1 MCCWAV
7 RGENAVT
14 TPGNVIHR
22 MNAEPEHSLVL
33 TTDYRVPDPTRVWP
47 LLQRRRDGLAAL
59 GAHHVFVYN
68 STTDPERV
76 LVTIALDTRDPV
88 AELLRSR
95 AFFEWFDAVGVE
107 DLPAVFAGELIER
120 FDFVEA
126 LTAGPPGIVIG
137 GMMVVDDATAFRTHV
152 RETRD
157 LFLQAGIRRVWI
169 FEAFD
174 DPHEVMFLHELSD
187 DDSAGNW
194 LRRPDIA
201 AEWFSDAGV
210 GAYPPLFV
218 GRLAHTMRIGGKAD
232 S

>member
-1 MCCWAV
+1 M
-7 RGENAVT
+7 
-14 TPGNVIHR
+14 
-22 MNAEPEHSLVL
+22 
-33 TTDYRVPDPTRVWP
+33 PDPSRVWP

-59 GAHHVFVYN
+59 GAHHVFVYK

-76 LVTIALDTRDPV
+76 LVTIALETREPV

-95 AFFEWFDAVGVE
+95 AFFEWFDEVGVE

-120 FDFVEA
+120 FDFVTDPA
-126 LTAGPPGIVIG
+126 PAPTGIVVVGI
-137 GMMVVDDATAFRTHV
+137 MVVDDASLFRARM

-157 LFLQAGIRRVWI
+157 LFLKAGIRRVRI

-174 DPHEVMFLHELSD
+174 DPREVMFLHELSD
-187 DDSAGNW
+187 EESVGRW
-194 LRRPDIA
+194 LNRPEIA

-210 GAYPPLFV
+210 GAYPPLFI
-218 GRLAHTMRIGGKAD
+218 GRFAHTMRIGDGNGTG

>member
-1 MCCWAV
+1 MP
-7 RGENAVT
+7 T
-14 TPGNVIHR
+14 MI
-22 MNAEPEHSLVL
+22 PETHSLVL

-59 GAHHVFVYN
+59 GAHHVFVYK

-76 LVTIALDTRDPV
+76 LVTIALETREPV

-120 FDFVEA
+120 FDFVA
-126 LTAGPPGIVIG
+126 DPAAAPPGIVVVGI
-137 GMMVVDDATAFRTHV
+137 MVVDDASLFRAHV
-152 RETRD
+152 HETRD
-157 LFLQAGIRRVWI
+157 LFLKAGIRRVRI

-174 DPHEVMFLHELSD
+174 DPHEVMFLHELADEESV
-187 DDSAGNW
+187 SRW
-194 LRRPDIA
+194 LNRPDIA

-210 GAYPPLFV
+210 GAYPPLFI
-218 GRLAHTMRIGGKAD
+218 GRFAHMMRIGDANRTG

>member
-1 MCCWAV
+1 
-7 RGENAVT
+7 
-14 TPGNVIHR
+14 
-22 MNAEPEHSLVL
+22 VL

-59 GAHHVFVYN
+59 GAHHVFVFT

-76 LVTIALDTRDPV
+76 LVTIALHTREPV

-107 DLPAVFAGELIER
+107 DLPAVFAGELIEQ
-120 FDFVEA
+120 FDFVED
-126 LTAGPPGIVIG
+126 AGAAPPGIVVVGIIC
-137 GMMVVDDATAFRTHV
+137 VDDSAAFRGHV
-152 RETRD
+152 RQTRD
-157 LFLQAGIRRVWI
+157 AFAEAGIRRVRI

-174 DPHEVMFLHELSD
+174 DPNEIMFLHELSD
-187 DDSAGNW
+187 AETAERW

-201 AEWFSDAGV
+201 AQWFSDAGV

-218 GRLAHTMRIGGKAD
+218 GRLAHMMRIE

>member
-1 MCCWAV
+1 
-7 RGENAVT
+7 
-14 TPGNVIHR
+14 
-22 MNAEPEHSLVL
+22 MNPEPAHSLVL

-47 LLQRRRDGLAAL
+47 LLQRRRDGLASL
-59 GAHHVFVYN
+59 GAHHVFVYT

-76 LVTIALDTRDPV
+76 LVTIALNTREPV

-95 AFFEWFDAVGVE
+95 AFLEWFDAVGVV

-120 FDFVEA
+120 FDFVEDPA
-126 LTAGPPGIVIG
+126 VASPGVVVVGIMI
-137 GMMVVDDATAFRTHV
+137 VDDAAAFRV
-152 RETRD
+152 RVGEARD
-157 LFLQAGIRRVWI
+157 LFLNAGIRRVRI

-187 DDSAGNW
+187 EERAQRW

-210 GAYPPLFV
+210 GAYPPPFI
-218 GRLAHTMRIGGKAD
+218 GRFAHMMRIGDAD
-232 S
+232 RAES

>member
-1 MCCWAV
+1 MH
-7 RGENAVT
+7 
-14 TPGNVIHR
+14 P
-22 MNAEPEHSLVL
+22 EPAHSLVL

-59 GAHHVFVYN
+59 GAHHVFVYT

-76 LVTIALDTRDPV
+76 LVTIALQTREPV

-120 FDFVEA
+120 FDFVQDPGA
-126 LTAGPPGIVIG
+126 APLGVVVAGF
-137 GMMVVDDATAFRTHV
+137 MVVDDAAAFRLHV
-152 RETRD
+152 RETKD
-157 LFLQAGIRRVWI
+157 LFLEAGIRRVRI

-174 DPHEVMFLHELSD
+174 DPNEIMFLHELSD
-187 DDSAGNW
+187 EESARRW

-210 GAYPPLFV
+210 GAYPPVFI
-218 GRLAHTMRIGGKAD
+218 GRFAHMMRIGDAD
-232 S
+232 QAGS

>member
-1 MCCWAV
+1 
-7 RGENAVT
+7 
-14 TPGNVIHR
+14 
-22 MNAEPEHSLVL
+22 MNPDPAHSLVL

-59 GAHHVFVYN
+59 GAHHVFVYT

-76 LVTIALDTRDPV
+76 LVTIALQTREPV
-88 AELLRSR
+88 VELLRSR

-120 FDFVEA
+120 FDFVEDPA
-126 LTAGPPGIVIG
+126 AAPPAVVVVGIV
-137 GMMVVDDATAFRTHV
+137 VVEDAAVFQDHV
-152 RETRD
+152 RKSRD
-157 LFLQAGIRRVWI
+157 LFLKAGIRRVRI

-187 DDSAGNW
+187 EESAGRW
-194 LRRPDIA
+194 LQRRDVA

-218 GRLAHTMRIGGKAD
+218 GRFAHMMRIGD
-232 S
+232 

>member
-1 MCCWAV
+1 
-7 RGENAVT
+7 
-14 TPGNVIHR
+14 
-22 MNAEPEHSLVL
+22 MNLDPAHSLVL

-59 GAHHVFVYN
+59 GAHHVFVYT

-76 LVTIALDTRDPV
+76 LVSLALHTREPV
-88 AELLRSR
+88 VELLRSR

-120 FDFVEA
+120 FDFVA
-126 LTAGPPGIVIG
+126 DPATPPGITVVGLIC
-137 GMMVVDDATAFRTHV
+137 VDDAAAFQLRV

-157 LFLQAGIRRVWI
+157 SFLKAGIRRSRI

-174 DPHEVMFLHELSD
+174 DPNEIMFLHELSD
-187 DDSAGNW
+187 EESVQRW
-194 LRRPDIA
+194 LSRPDVS
-201 AEWFSDAGV
+201 AEWLSDAGV
-210 GAYPPLFV
+210 GAYPPLFI
-218 GRLAHTMRIGGKAD
+218 GKLAHMMHIE

>member
-1 MCCWAV
+1 
-7 RGENAVT
+7 
-14 TPGNVIHR
+14 
-22 MNAEPEHSLVL
+22 MNPDPAHSLVL

-59 GAHHVFVYN
+59 GAHHVFVYT

-76 LVTIALDTRDPV
+76 LVTIALQTREPV
-88 AELLRSR
+88 VELLRSR

-120 FDFVEA
+120 FDFVEDPA
-126 LTAGPPGIVIG
+126 TAPPGVVVVGIV
-137 GMMVVDDATAFRTHV
+137 VVEDGAAFQDHV
-152 RETRD
+152 RKSRD
-157 LFLQAGIRRVWI
+157 LFLKAGIRRVRI

-187 DDSAGNW
+187 EESAGRW
-194 LRRPDIA
+194 LQRRDVA

-218 GRLAHTMRIGGKAD
+218 GRFAHMMRIGD
-232 S
+232 

>member
-1 MCCWAV
+1 
-7 RGENAVT
+7 
-14 TPGNVIHR
+14 
-22 MNAEPEHSLVL
+22 VL

-47 LLQRRRDGLAAL
+47 LLQRRKDGLAAL
-59 GAHHVFVYN
+59 GAHHVFVYT

-76 LVTIALDTRDPV
+76 LVTMALQTREPV

-95 AFFEWFDAVGVE
+95 AIFEWFDAVGVE

-120 FDFVEA
+120 FDFVEDPA
-126 LTAGPPGIVIG
+126 AAPPGIVVAGI
-137 GMMVVDDATAFRTHV
+137 MVVDDEATFRAHV

-157 LFLQAGIRRVWI
+157 SFLEAGIRRVRI

-187 DDSAGNW
+187 AESAERW
-194 LRRPDIA
+194 LRRPDVA

-210 GAYPPLFV
+210 GAYPPLFI
-218 GRLAHTMRIGGKAD
+218 GRFAHMMRIDDAD
-232 S
+232 PAES